1 MKFRLIR
8 NYWEIFLLLACLI
21 VPLAIQWQIIVTGR
35 SQFEFLIAIVLT
47 LCAQILSLIV
57 GIYWLLEL
65 AIMLFYFLSKHQL
78 KYSKLKTFLKLTVV
92 PILILSYIYL
102 PGYTETIRLK
112 LSEPAFMN
120 CVNNP
125 NSCEDNSRIGLYYVY
140 RFNQEAGCTF
150 FATNIWVFNEYGI
163 AYIPPG
169 KENCVNQYLYPS
181 SKQKIRDN
189 WWEYDYE
196 S

>member
-1 MKFRLIR
+1 MKFRPIR
-8 NYWEIFLLLACLI
+8 NYWEIFLLLACL
-21 VPLAIQWQIIVTGR
+21 VFSLVVHWQIIVIGR
-35 SQFEFLIAIVLT
+35 SPFEFLVVIFQPLIT
-47 LCAQILSLIV
+47 LISCLIV
-57 GIYWLLEL
+57 GAYWLVEL
-65 AIMLFYFLSKHQL
+65 SIMLVYFLKKHRL
-78 KYSKLKTFLKLTVV
+78 KYSKAKTLLKLTAV

-102 PGYTETIRLK
+102 LACTQTIRLK
-112 LSEPAFMN
+112 LSEPALMN

-125 NSCEDNSRIGLYYVY
+125 NFCQDNSRIGMYYVY

-150 FATNIWVFNEYGI
+150 FATDTWVFNEYGI

-169 KENCVNQYLYPS
+169 KEKCLDKYLYPS
-181 SKQKIRDN
+181 RKQKIRDN